1 MSSSETTF
9 NDEPFYIRIVGETEH
24 EDGSATYSFDLDQNA
39 QSGLTK
45 LGLELS
51 LYCAASKVDIQEV
64 FDYILWLG
72 KSREMEQD
80 E

>member
-1 MSSSETTF
+1 MSE
-9 NDEPFYIRIVGETEH
+9 EPFYIRFVGEAEN
-24 EDGSATYSFDLDQNA
+24 EDGSATYSFDLDQKA

-72 KSREMEQD
+72 KSRDME
-80 E
+80 ESE

>member
-1 MSSSETTF
+1 MSDLKE
-9 NDEPFYIRIVGETEH
+9 EPFYIRVVSEVEH
-24 EDGSATYSFDLDQNA
+24 EDGSATYSFDLDQKA

-64 FDYILWLG
+64 FDHILWLG
-72 KSREMEQD
+72 KSRDME
-80 E
+80 ESE

>member
-1 MSSSETTF
+1 MT
-9 NDEPFYIRIVGETEH
+9 DEPFYIRFVGEKEH
-24 EDGSATYSFDLDQNA
+24 EDGSATYSFDLDQKA

-72 KSREMEQD
+72 NSRDMEKD

>member
-1 MSSSETTF
+1 MTSSETTF
-9 NDEPFYIRIVGETEH
+9 NDEPFYIRVVGEAEN

-64 FDYILWLG
+64 FDYIMWLG
-72 KSREMEQD
+72 KSRDLEES